1 MFFNSFLLFVFTD
14 VCQIQQLLP
23 FLSKIHLQ
31 DLLAI
36 FAIFGVLID
45 KNLMNNAMQRLSSPE
60 IKGLIFLL
68 CWMVLSVPFSI
79 YPGSSFR
86 FLTQHLWKVLVST
99 SLILAYGSSR
109 EAIDKIIWAYL
120 FGVGLLACISVVA
133 SGMHRFSITE
143 TYDPNDL
150 ALLAVVVFPFAFWRI
165 KLFNGV
171 RKITSIAMCLL
182 IIFMIVATQSRGGF
196 VGFLAVIMVIIF
208 QARHIKKG
216 YLKSVVLVFILI
228 GSVVIYK
235 GGTPYLDRILTI
247 KDFETD
253 YNVTSEG
260 GRINVWK
267 RALNML
273 VSNPLLGVG
282 ISEFATAEGMSHAD
296 SGGKWSAAHN
306 SFLQVGAE
314 LGFPG
319 LIAFCYIIWSSIKRC
334 RSVVLSYGD
343 TGSHSF
349 DFIISSSIVGSWIGF
364 VVAGSFLSKAYSGEF
379 FFLLGLSCAY
389 LGLDHSMG
397 HDDGKTKLDVIT

>member
-23 FLSKIHLQ
+23 FLGKIHLQ
-31 DLLAI
+31 ELFGI

-45 KNLMNNAMQRLSSPE
+45 KNLMNNATQRLSSPE
-60 IKGLIFLL
+60 IKGLFFLI
-68 CWMVLSVPFSI
+68 CWMVISVPFSV
-79 YPGSSFR
+79 YPGGSFR
-86 FLTQHLWKVLVST
+86 FLTQYFWKVLISV

-120 FGVGLLACISVVA
+120 FGVGLLGCISVVA
-133 SGMHRFSITE
+133 TGMHRFSVTE
-143 TYDPNDL
+143 MYDPNDL
-150 ALLAVVVFPFAFWRI
+150 AMLAVVAFPFAFWRI
-165 KLFNGV
+165 KLFNGI

-208 QARHIKKG
+208 QAWHIKKG
-216 YLKSVVLVFILI
+216 YLKSVVLVFMLI

-235 GGTPYLDRILTI
+235 GGTQYLDRILTI
-247 KDFETD
+247 KNFETD

-267 RALNML
+267 NALNIL
-273 VSNPLLGVG
+273 VSNPLLGIG
-282 ISEFATAEGMSHAD
+282 IRQFAIAEGLSHAD
-296 SGGKWSAAHN
+296 RGGKWNAAHN
-306 SFLQVGAE
+306 SFLQVGGE

-319 LIAFCYIIWSSIKRC
+319 LIAFCYIIWSSIKRS

-343 TGSHSF
+343 TGS
-349 DFIISSSIVGSWIGF
+349 DFIISSSIIGSWIGF
-364 VVAGSFLSKAYSGEF
+364 VVAGSFLSMAYSGEF